1 MAKNSCTKEAS
12 GCPGKMSP
20 GDGVKGPF
28 LVPKGPSLFYKNNMD
43 GGMMN

>member
-1 MAKNSCTKEAS
+1 MI
-12 GCPGKMSP
+12 MSP

-28 LVPKGPSLFYKNNMD
+28 FGSKGPSLFHKNNMD